1 MDQEISCELK
11 SNRINSGRLTKGH
24 QNELC
29 NGVNIH
35 RAIARLKE
43 YEDTGMLP
51 HEIFGLLQMIEN
63 LQNRIK
69 KMESW

>member
-1 MDQEISCELK
+1 MDQEISCDLR
-11 SNRINSGRLTKGH
+11 SDRINSGRLTKVH

-35 RAIARLKE
+35 RVIARLKE
-43 YEDTGMLP
+43 YEDTGILP
-51 HEIFGLLQMIEN
+51 IEIFGLLQTIDN

-69 KMESW
+69 KLES

>member
-1 MDQEISCELK
+1 MKQEITSELK
-11 SNRINSGRLTKGH
+11 SDRINSGRLTKGH
-24 QNELC
+24 QNKLR

-51 HEIFGLLQMIEN
+51 HEIFGLLQTIEN

-69 KMESW
+69 KLESW

>member
-1 MDQEISCELK
+1 MK
-11 SNRINSGRLTKGH
+11 SNRINSGRLTKVY

-35 RAIARLKE
+35 RAFAKLKE

-69 KMESW
+69 KLESW

>member
-11 SNRINSGRLTKGH
+11 SNRINSGRLTKVH

-69 KMESW
+69 KLESW